1 MNHEITVYGKII
13 FEPEDKTRKHT
24 AQSSWKRMA
33 MLHIDHGDL
42 ADYYAWFVLK
52 RYNLPL
58 NKPLRGSHI
67 SFINDSLR
75 DFSVNNTRNI
85 EEIDTIWE
93 AVKLK
98 WDKKKVA
105 VILDISPKTDD
116 KHWWLRVTDE
126 GRKTLQDIRTELG
139 LGKPFW
145 GMHMTIGHANEKFEY
160 HSEYIHGLIKKGLI
174 TT

>member
-1 MNHEITVYGKII
+1 MNHEITIYGKII

-85 EEIDTIWE
+85 EEINTIWE

-105 VILDISPKTDD
+105 VILDISPRFGKE
-116 KHWWLRVTDE
+116 HWWLRVTDE
-126 GRKTLQDIRTELG
+126 TREKLQEIRTELG

-145 GMHMTIGHANEKFEY
+145 GMHMTIGYANEKNIL
-160 HSEYIHGLIKKGLI
+160 HNQYIQNGILRGFI
-174 TT
+174 T